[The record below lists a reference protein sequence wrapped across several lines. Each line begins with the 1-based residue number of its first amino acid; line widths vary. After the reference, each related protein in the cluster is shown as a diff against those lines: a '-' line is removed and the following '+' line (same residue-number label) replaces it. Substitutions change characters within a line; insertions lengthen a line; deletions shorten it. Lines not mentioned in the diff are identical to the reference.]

1 MPTTQAF
8 ATILEH
14 LRDVNK
20 PFPAIDLFHF
30 SSLSKNNLAAL
41 EEVWPGLPVER
52 RRGVM
57 HDLNE
62 LGEANFEVAFEGVY
76 RMGLED
82 EDAEVRATAI
92 NSLWEAEEP
101 DLIAPF
107 IEFLQRDP
115 DAGVR
120 AAAASA
126 LGRFVYL
133 GEIEELPEPQ
143 FHRIEDVLLAT
154 VKGNDDLD
162 VRRRALEAVAYSS
175 RPEVAPLISRAYA
188 DPEPKWRVSAIFAM
202 GRTAD
207 ADEWGEQVCAD
218 LHHLLPE
225 IRFEAARAA
234 GELELEDAA
243 PALVELLQD
252 VDPQVREAAIWSLS
266 QVGGEEAR
274 RALTRLMRKADEDEH
289 EFIQDALD
297 NLDFTEEMQTF
308 SLDLLDEEG
317 DEPDDEDD
325 DLKARLN

>member
-1 MPTTQAF
+1 MPTAQVFT
-8 ATILEH
+8 TILEH
-14 LRDVNK
+14 LRDTHK
-20 PFPAIDLFHF
+20 PLPAIDLFHF
-30 SSLSKNNLAAL
+30 SNLSKNNLAAL
-41 EEVWPGLPVER
+41 EEVWPELPVER

-62 LGEANFEVAFEGVY
+62 LGEANFEVTFEDVF

-107 IEFLQRDP
+107 IEFLRRDP

-133 GEIEELPEPQ
+133 GEIEELPAPQ
-143 FHRIEDVLLAT
+143 FHRIEDVLLET
-154 VKGNDDLD
+154 VHGNDDFE

-175 RPEVAPLISRAYA
+175 RPEVALLISRAYA
-188 DPEPKWRVSAIFAM
+188 DPETKWRVSAIFAM

-274 RALTRLMRKADEDEH
+274 RALNRLLRKADEDERD
-289 EFIQDALD
+289 FIQDALD
-297 NLDFTEEMQTF
+297 NLDFTEEMQDF
-308 SLDLLDEEG
+308 SKIIFDEEG
-317 DEPDDEDD
+317 DELDDEDD
-325 DLKARLN
+325 HKSQLN

>member
-1 MPTTQAF
+1 MPTAQVFT
-8 ATILEH
+8 TILEH
-14 LRDVNK
+14 LRDTHK
-20 PFPAIDLFHF
+20 PLPAIDLFHF
-30 SSLSKNNLAAL
+30 SNLSKNNLAAL

-62 LGEANFEVAFEGVY
+62 LGEANFEVSFEDVF

-143 FHRIEDVLLAT
+143 FHRIEDMLLET
-154 VKGNDDLD
+154 VQGNDDFE

-175 RPEVAPLISRAYA
+175 RPEIAPLIAKAYA
-188 DPEPKWRVSAIFAM
+188 DPETKWRVSAVFAM

-207 ADEWGEQVCAD
+207 SDDWGAQVCAE
-218 LHHLLPE
+218 LHNTAPE

-243 PALVELLQD
+243 PALVELLMD
-252 VDPQVREAAIWSLS
+252 VDAQVREAAIWSLS
-266 QVGGEEAR
+266 QVGGPEAR
-274 RALTRLMRKADEDEH
+274 RALNRLLRKADEDELD
-289 EFIQDALD
+289 FIQDALE
-297 NLDFTEEMQTF
+297 NLDFTEEMQDF
-308 SLDLLDEEG
+308 SRIIFDEEG
-317 DEPDDEDD
+317 DELDDEDD
-325 DLKARLN
+325 HKSQLN

>member
-1 MPTTQAF
+1 MPATQAF
-8 ATILEH
+8 TTVLEH
-14 LRDVNK
+14 LRDASK
-20 PFPAIDLFHF
+20 PLPAIDLFHF
-30 SSLSKNNLAAL
+30 SNLSKNNLAAL
-41 EEVWPGLPVER
+41 EEVWPELPVER

-62 LGEANFEVAFEGVY
+62 LGEANFEVTFEDVF

-133 GEIEELPEPQ
+133 GEIEELPAPQ
-143 FHRIEDVLLAT
+143 FHRIEDVLLAA
-154 VKGNDDLD
+154 VHGNDDFE

-175 RPEVAPLISRAYA
+175 RPEIAPLIAKAYA
-188 DPEPKWRVSAIFAM
+188 DPETKWRVSAVFAM

-207 ADEWGEQVCAD
+207 SDDWGAQVCAE
-218 LHHLLPE
+218 LHNTAPE

-243 PALVELLQD
+243 PALVELLMD
-252 VDPQVREAAIWSLS
+252 VDAQVREAAIWSLS
-266 QVGGEEAR
+266 QVGGPEAR
-274 RALTRLMRKADEDEH
+274 RALNRLLRKADEDELD
-289 EFIQDALD
+289 FIQDALE
-297 NLDFTEEMQTF
+297 NLDFTEEMQDF
-308 SLDLLDEEG
+308 SRIIFDEEG
-317 DEPDDEDD
+317 DELDDEDD
-325 DLKARLN
+325 HKSQLN

>member
-1 MPTTQAF
+1 MPATQAF
-8 ATILEH
+8 TTVLGH
-14 LRDVNK
+14 LRDTGQ

-41 EEVWPGLPVER
+41 EDVWPELPVER

-62 LGEANFEVAFEGVY
+62 LGEANFEVAFEDVY

-92 NSLWEAEEP
+92 NGLWESEEF

-107 IEFLQRDP
+107 IDFLQHDP

-154 VKGNDDLD
+154 VQGNDDFD
-162 VRRRALEAVAYSS
+162 VRRRALEAVASS
-175 RPEVAPLISRAYA
+175 TSRAEVAPLIAKAYA
-188 DPEPKWRVSAIFAM
+188 DPETKWRVSAIFAM

-207 ADEWGEQVCAD
+207 AEAWGAQVCAE
-218 LHHLLPE
+218 LENTLPE

-234 GELELEDAA
+234 GELELEDAV
-243 PALVELLQD
+243 PALIDLLKD
-252 VDPQVREAAIWSLS
+252 VDQQVREAAIWSLS

-274 RALTRLMRKADEDEH
+274 RALTRLMRRADEDERD
-289 EFIQDALD
+289 FIRDALD
-297 NLDFTEEMQTF
+297 NLEFTEDVQNF
-308 SLDLLDEEG
+308 SMFVFDEE
-317 DEPDDEDD
+317 DELDDEDD
-325 DLKARLN
+325 GLKSRLN

>member
-1 MPTTQAF
+1 MPTAQVFT
-8 ATILEH
+8 TILEH
-14 LRDVNK
+14 LRDTHK

-30 SSLSKNNLAAL
+30 SNLSKNNLAAL

-62 LGEANFEVAFEGVY
+62 LGEANFEVTFEDVF

-126 LGRFVYL
+126 LGRFVYM

-143 FHRIEDVLLAT
+143 FHRIEDVLLET
-154 VKGNDDLD
+154 VQGNDDFE

-175 RPEVAPLISRAYA
+175 RPEIAPLIAKAYA
-188 DPEPKWRVSAIFAM
+188 DPETKWRVSAVFAM

-207 ADEWGEQVCAD
+207 SDDWGAQVCAE
-218 LHHLLPE
+218 LHNTAPG

-252 VDPQVREAAIWSLS
+252 VDAQVREAAIWSLS

-274 RALTRLMRKADEDEH
+274 RALNRLLRKADEDERD
-289 EFIQDALD
+289 FIQDALD
-297 NLDFTEEMQTF
+297 NLDFTEEMQDF
-308 SLDLLDEEG
+308 SKIIFDEEG
-317 DEPDDEDD
+317 DELDDEDD
-325 DLKARLN
+325 HKSQLN